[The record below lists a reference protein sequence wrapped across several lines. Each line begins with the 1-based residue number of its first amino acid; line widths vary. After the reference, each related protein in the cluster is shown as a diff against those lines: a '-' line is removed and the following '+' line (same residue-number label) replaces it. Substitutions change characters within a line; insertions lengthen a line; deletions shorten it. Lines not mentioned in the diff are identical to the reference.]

1 MSKPSYRKQVSDN
14 VLKIKSKLK
23 LFDKS
28 KLFAHAGKWML
39 VTVLSTVV
47 TSIVAHYTVELIK
60 CDSKDSSDVAKDC
73 NGERSTVTNVKEIVC
88 NENSESVSSERYS
101 SGLVSYK
108 IEDKFPGGRFFTYHY
123 KTNSTGSCVNKVLIR
138 AHYASKES
146 ICSDSWGCVSNSM
159 EFSSSVSNVRRL
171 YAKGRYQDAV
181 KASEV
186 ATNILSKLISKTPYS
201 NYIFDWSMVND
212 ITYIA
217 EVIAEKAMLE
227 GRYSEA
233 KKIIKSC
240 IGEWPIVP
248 SRVAAI
254 YFAVDILSGDKD
266 WFSVRHSEI
275 SVSNE
280 IVQVKSSYDTSYV
293 SWEDSFEYNKYEVI
307 KQLALWGYIYPILIT
322 SDGEEF
328 YKLKYSDLLGLPDNL
343 PYPRVKQKW
352 GFGDYYGARWVGLGQ
367 YEEYNVSQ
375 ELRASKRVADRLRR
389 DGVVR

>member
-1 MSKPSYRKQVSDN
+1 MSTPSYRRPVSGI

-23 LFDKS
+23 LFNKF
-28 KLFAHAGKWML
+28 KLFTRAGKWML
-39 VTVLSTVV
+39 ATVFCTVI
-47 TSIVAHYTVELIK
+47 TSIVAYYTEEFIK
-60 CDSKDSSDVAKDC
+60 CDLNGSSDVAKDY
-73 NGERSTVTNVKEIVC
+73 NVEISTVTNVKEIVC
-88 NENSESVSSERYS
+88 SENSESASSERSS

-108 IEDKFPGGRFFTYHY
+108 IEDRFPGGRFFIFYY
-123 KTNSTGSCVNKVLIR
+123 KTNLTDTCINKVHIR

-146 ICSDSWGCVSNSM
+146 NSFDSWGCISNSM
-159 EFSSSVSNVRRL
+159 EFSSCVSKVRRM

-181 KASEV
+181 KASEA

-212 ITYIA
+212 LTYIA
-217 EVIAEKAMLE
+217 EVMAEKAMSE
-227 GRYSEA
+227 GRYSDA

-240 IGEWPIVP
+240 IKEWPIVP
-248 SRVAAI
+248 SRTAAI
-254 YFAVDILSGDKD
+254 YFAVDILSGDND
-266 WFSVRHSEI
+266 WFSVCHSEFSI
-275 SVSNE
+275 SNE

-293 SWEDSFEYNKYEVI
+293 SWEDYFEHNKYEVK

-322 SDGEEF
+322 SGDEEF
-328 YKLKYSDLLGLPDNL
+328 CKFKYSDLLGLPDNL
-343 PYPRVKQKW
+343 PYPQVKQKW

-375 ELRASKRVADRLRR
+375 ELRIRKRVADRLRR